1 MSSLYEKNI
10 IDTQLEI
17 NPNVYTQLWE
27 IKYVDLWMKVE
38 RMIILVFFLDTL
50 PKKKQKKD
58 SREKCIKEKYIFLGF
73 NDVLNDL
80 DCIFLIP

>member
-27 IKYVDLWMKVE
+27 IKYVDRRMKVE
-38 RMIILVFFLDTL
+38 RMIILVFF
-50 PKKKQKKD
+50 
-58 SREKCIKEKYIFLGF
+58 
-73 NDVLNDL
+73 
-80 DCIFLIP
+80 